1 MMNLKAL
8 GEKIVNQYQ
17 LNQAPV
23 VVAVSTGVDSTVL
36 VNALLAA
43 PYFAKE
49 QLIIAHVNHQLR
61 PQSMQEEE
69 FLRQWCANRQLKL
82 ETTKWPQDQHPDTG
96 VEAAARRFRYDFFA
110 KVMYQY
116 HASTL
121 LTAHNAT
128 EQAESFVMQ
137 MIRGGW
143 LSQLRGIPEE
153 RNFASGRLVRP
164 FLKISKPTLV
174 ALAQQNHLTWFE
186 DETNQQNDFLRNRVR
201 NQILPA
207 LQAENPRVIEHI
219 GQYQSEIAEE
229 TQLIAEISHQ
239 KLDEL
244 RQGNQYR
251 LSEFKAQTRSWQKQ
265 LIKQLTNEVCPEVAI
280 GQNKLDEVLEFIN
293 QTNLA
298 QGAIDLG
305 NGYILEI
312 TYDLLQIIKK
322 KTVKSEQAKKRMV
335 TLNKWLTL
343 DERTQFRLSDQPVTE
358 PAAGA
363 MILSSNQ
370 LKQPLFVRQATPE
383 DRLRLKNGK
392 YKSVRRELI
401 DQKIPRELRADF
413 WAVVDG
419 DQRVLWVL
427 GLRQAWLAEPYL
439 ATQTQYILEYR
450 TGGRPH
456 GQ

>member
-1 MMNLKAL
+1 MISLRAL
-8 GEKIVNQYQ
+8 GEKIVDHYQ

-36 VNALLAA
+36 INALLAA
-43 PYFAKE
+43 TNLAE
-49 QLIIAHVNHQLR
+49 NRLIIAHVNHQLR
-61 PQSMQEEE
+61 SQSVQEED
-69 FLRQWCANRQLKL
+69 FLRQWCAKRRLMFVS
-82 ETTKWPQDQHPDTG
+82 TKWPRELHPDTG

-110 KVMYQY
+110 KVMQRY
-116 HASTL
+116 HANTL

-128 EQAESFVMQ
+128 EQAESFLMQ
-137 MIRGGW
+137 VVRGGW
-143 LSQLRGIPEE
+143 LSQLRGTPEE
-153 RNFASGRLVRP
+153 RSFATGRLVRP

-174 ALAQQNHLTWFE
+174 ALAQENHLTWFE
-186 DETNQQNDFLRNRVR
+186 DETNQQDDYLRNRVR
-201 NQILPA
+201 NQLLPA
-207 LQAENPRVIEHI
+207 LQAENPRVVEHI
-219 GQYQSEIAEE
+219 GQYQTEITEQD
-229 TQLIAEISHQ
+229 QLIKEISRQ
-239 KLDEL
+239 KLAQL
-244 RQGNQYR
+244 RQGSQYQ
-251 LSEFKAQTRSWQKQ
+251 LPKFKAESRLWQKQ
-265 LIKQLTNEVCPEVAI
+265 LLKQLVSESCPAVAI

-298 QGAIDLG
+298 QGSIDLG
-305 NGYILEI
+305 NDYVLEI

-322 KTVKSEQAKKRMV
+322 KTVKSEQAKKHMV

-343 DERTQFRLSDQPVTE
+343 DEGTQFRISDRSVAGPV
-358 PAAGA
+358 AGA
-363 MILSSNQ
+363 MVLSDNQ
-370 LKQPLFVRQATPE
+370 LKQPLFVRQATPK

-392 YKSVRRELI
+392 YKTVRRELI
-401 DQKIPRELRADF
+401 DQKVPREQRANF

-419 DQRVLWVL
+419 EQRVLWVL